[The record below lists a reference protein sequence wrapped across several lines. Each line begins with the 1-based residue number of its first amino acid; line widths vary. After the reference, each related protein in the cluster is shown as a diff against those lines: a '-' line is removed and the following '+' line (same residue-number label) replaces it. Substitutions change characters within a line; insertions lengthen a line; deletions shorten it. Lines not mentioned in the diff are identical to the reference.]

1 MNETNEVPGT
11 FYTGIGKRKTSVA
24 KVFLKEGSGIIKV
37 NNKLFEDFFSGVG
50 EERELLKNPF
60 VLVNVS
66 NKYDLDI
73 KVKGGGISS
82 QMDAIRL
89 AIAKALCTI
98 NNEYRQ
104 IFNENLLLRRD
115 SRIKERRKYGLKKAR
130 KASQYSKR

>member
-1 MNETNEVPGT
+1 MIETGT
-11 FYTGIGKRKTSVA
+11 LYTGIGKRKTSVA
-24 KVFLKEGSGIIKV
+24 KVFLKEGSGLIKV

-50 EERELLKNPF
+50 EERELIKNPF
-60 VLVNVS
+60 ILVNVS
-66 NKYDLDI
+66 NKYDLDV

-98 NNEYRQ
+98 NTEYRQ

>member
-1 MNETNEVPGT
+1 MSDTGT
-11 FYTGIGKRKTSVA
+11 LYTGIGKRKTSVA

-37 NNKLFEDFFSGVG
+37 NNKSFEDFFSGVG

-60 VLVNVS
+60 ILVNVS
-66 NKYDLDI
+66 NKYDLDV
-73 KVKGGGISS
+73 KVNGGGISS

>member
-1 MNETNEVPGT
+1 MTETST
-11 FYTGIGKRKTSVA
+11 LYTGIGKRKTSVA
-24 KVFLKEGSGIIKV
+24 KVFLKEGSGVIKV
-37 NNKLFEDFFSGVG
+37 NNRLFEDFFSGVG

-60 VLVNVS
+60 ILVNVS
-66 NKYDLDI
+66 NKYDLDV

-82 QMDAIRL
+82 QLDAIRL

-104 IFNENLLLRRD
+104 VFNENLLLRRD

>member
-1 MNETNEVPGT
+1 MNETGT

-24 KVFLKEGSGIIKV
+24 KVFLKEGSGVIKV

-98 NNEYRQ
+98 NNGYRQ
-104 IFNENLLLRRD
+104 VFNENLLLRRD

>member
-1 MNETNEVPGT
+1 ML
-11 FYTGIGKRKTSVA
+11 YTGIGKRKTSVA

-37 NNKLFEDFFSGVG
+37 NNKSFEDFFSGVG

-60 VLVNVS
+60 ILVNVS
-66 NKYDLDI
+66 NKYDLDV
-73 KVKGGGISS
+73 KVNGGGISS